1 VGEEIRVGGVKEGE
15 IVNMKVGGVAL
26 CVSVVS
32 VCCSAMQC
40 VAECCIA
47 LQRVAEIYLR
57 GTHRCVAAQFFCVAG
72 CCSVLQCV
80 AACCSALQ
88 CVAVRCS
95 ALQCVAVRY
104 SAMQCVA
111 EFSIVCARHT
121 PVCDSVIS
129 VRYTVLQCFAV
140 CCSVLQCVAVCCSV
154 LQNF

>member
-1 VGEEIRVGGVKEGE
+1 MGEEIRVGGVKEGE

-72 CCSVLQCV
+72 CCRVLQG
-80 AACCSALQ
+80 AAVRCSALQ

-95 ALQCVAVRY
+95 ALQCDAVRCRIFH
-104 SAMQCVA
+104 CVCKA
-111 EFSIVCARHT
+111 HT
-121 PVCDSVIS
+121 GV
-129 VRYTVLQCFAV
+129 
-140 CCSVLQCVAVCCSV
+140 
-154 LQNF
+154 